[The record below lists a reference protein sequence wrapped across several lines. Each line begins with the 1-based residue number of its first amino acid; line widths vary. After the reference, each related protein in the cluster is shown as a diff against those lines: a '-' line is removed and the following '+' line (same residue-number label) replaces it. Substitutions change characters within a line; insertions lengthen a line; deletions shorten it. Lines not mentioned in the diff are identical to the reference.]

1 VRLIAALLLVL
12 GTIGATPPPAAGAA
26 PFDPGPAIRSAVDAH
41 FGHWDAARHA
51 SFERA
56 WARYEAEAGMRAG
69 DRDATDLAATRLL
82 ASLHNGHSWFYDNA
96 FFETRPSTAPF
107 ELQYAEGAWIATQS
121 RTPRVSNGARL
132 LSVDGVPAETYFREH
147 EDLSSVSSERE
158 GRGNDMLRRICLG
171 VRANGAAHLQF
182 SDKQSFVL
190 DNASSRASEIA
201 PRVRSRWLVVRKIAY
216 VAIPSFDDP
225 AFERAANQTIRN
237 VWSAQSIVID
247 VRGNGGGTTPAWLL
261 WLLADRPLPWWR
273 ETTTAPQPAR
283 ALGNRGQHVPRNPQ
297 AYRGR
302 VVLISDE
309 RCGSS
314 CEDFVMPLAVSGRA
328 RFVGART
335 KGTTGMIFTAQL
347 DKSAWLAVGTIHE
360 SFPNGAQFE
369 GVGIEPTDPVPLR
382 VADVRA
388 NRDAAL
394 ERALAIA
401 EGAR

>member
-1 VRLIAALLLVL
+1 MRRVAALALAL
-12 GTIGATPPPAAGAA
+12 GTICAAPPAPMGVAA
-26 PFDPGPAIRSAVDAH
+26 FDPGPAIRSAVDAH
-41 FGHWDAARHA
+41 FGHWDAGRHA

-56 WARYEAEAGMRAG
+56 WARYEAERGMRG

-82 ASLHNGHSWFYDNA
+82 ASLHNGHSWFYDLA
-96 FFETRPSTAPF
+96 FYETRPSTAPF
-107 ELQYAEGAWIATQS
+107 ELQYTEGVWIATGS

-132 LSVDGVPAETYFREH
+132 VAVDGVPA
-147 EDLSSVSSERE
+147 VSSERE
-158 GRGNDMLRRICLG
+158 ARGNDMLRLVCFG
-171 VRANGAAHLQF
+171 VPAGGAAHLQF
-182 SDKQSFVL
+182 SDGQTFLL
-190 DNASSRASEIA
+190 DNASSRASKVA
-201 PRVRSRWLVVRKIAY
+201 PRVRSRWLVPRKIAY

-225 AFERAANQTIRN
+225 SFERTALQTIRD
-237 VWSAQSIVID
+237 VWSAKGIVID
-247 VRGNGGGTTPAWLL
+247 VRGNAGGTTPAYLL

-283 ALGNRGQHVPRNPQ
+283 ALGKPGQHFPRNAQ

-302 VVLISDE
+302 VVVLSDE

-314 CEDFVMPLAVSGRA
+314 CEDFVMPLVVGRRA

-347 DKSAWLAVGTIHE
+347 DKSAELAVGTIHE
-360 SFPNGAQFE
+360 SFPNGAPFE

-382 VADVRA
+382 IADVRK
-388 NRDAAL
+388 NRDAAF

-401 EGAR
+401 RGAR